1 MSITGVNLLATN
13 YNAIGSKAAGLA
25 QEGGQGASA
34 KHGSESINNLAQ
46 KDRIEQ
52 AEEVSVNTGIKS
64 KKPGSPTNIDGQQH
78 AASGTGASEIG
89 QSAGQEAVADFE
101 SRSVNNQS
109 EIASVDQ
116 QEKISTNLDVDV
128 LGAKGRHYHH
138 HYGHYGRYGRY
149 GHGRVPGRH
158 HYKGPDSIYVN
169 LDSHEA
175 TADLLSATTQEG
187 AQVAKA
193 NHGSESINNLKQVAS
208 TNQAEDVSVNSDVNV
223 HGRGTAF
230 GGPVVVNANDHTA
243 AGTAVATSAQSGSQT
258 AISDNG
264 SLSVNNM
271 SQSNFVHQNEK
282 VGVNTNV
289 IV

>member
-1 MSITGVNLLATN
+1 MVSVDIKSLLNRLNPYCTN
-13 YNAIGSKAAGLA
+13 CLEGAAGLCVSRTHYEVTIEHLLTKLLEEPQSDLPLILRQFDNDPGRVKKA
-25 QEGGQGASA
+25 VDQTIEQFRTGNAARPVFSPLLMELFQEGW
-34 KHGSESINNLAQ
+34 L
-46 KDRIEQ
+46 
-52 AEEVSVNTGIKS
+52 VS
-64 KKPGSPTNIDGQQH
+64 
-78 AASGTGASEIG
+78 
-89 QSAGQEAVADFE
+89 
-101 SRSVNNQS
+101 
-109 EIASVDQ
+109 SVDQ

-282 VGVNTNV
+282 VG
-289 IV
+289 